1 MSDRLAIIFAALIA
15 LAIGLDVML
24 NQSFATM
31 FMLRKTADFVEYL
44 SFWR

>member
-1 MSDRLAIIFAALIA
+1 MSDRLAIIFAAVIG
-15 LAIGLDVML
+15 LAILADVML
-24 NQSFATM
+24 NQSTATL